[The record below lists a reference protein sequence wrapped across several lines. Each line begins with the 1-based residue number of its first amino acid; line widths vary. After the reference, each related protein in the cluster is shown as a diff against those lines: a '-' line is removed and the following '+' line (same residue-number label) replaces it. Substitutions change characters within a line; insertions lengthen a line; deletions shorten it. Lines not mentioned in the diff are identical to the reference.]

1 MRGTPIRAIVLILL
15 LAAACAQCVA
25 QCADSGRGV
34 PPCHRQQ
41 QSKSPTLCQIPVLV
55 VKDTPAQTP
64 VDLAAESIALAPVWR
79 VCDTVAREAAAP
91 ESAPPLSSCVLRI

>member
-25 QCADSGRGV
+25 QCADTGHGV

-41 QSKSPTLCQIPVLV
+41 QSQTPTLCQIPVLLA
-55 VKDTPAQTP
+55 KD
-64 VDLAAESIALAPVWR
+64 APVEMA
-79 VCDTVAREAAAP
+79 VESAVEPVPVLVVLHETVLSDVPARDP
-91 ESAPPLSSCVLRI
+91 APPLLLSVLRI